1 MEALGDRIKAIR
13 GNISQ
18 TVFSEKLGITQNT
31 LSRYER
37 NQRLPDAQLIAE
49 LCNSFN
55 ISADWIL
62 TGRGAMHTGGS
73 TGDSEKSPEPA
84 SQIACPRCAQ
94 LEKELEAER
103 SERRELA
110 AENRILYKEKEEL
123 LRENGELKAAVARL
137 EERKNAMS
145 VEASIFAQSGS
156 GVA

>member
-1 MEALGDRIKAIR
+1 MEALGDRIRAIR

-37 NQRLPDAQLIAE
+37 NQRLPDAQLIAA

-62 TGRGAMHTGGS
+62 TGRGAMHTGES
-73 TGDSEKSPEPA
+73 TSGSEKSTTPA
-84 SQIACPRCAQ
+84 PQTACPRCA
-94 LEKELEAER
+94 KLEAKLEQVEE
-103 SERRELA
+103 ERRELA
-110 AENRILYKEKEEL
+110 AENRTLYKEKEEL

-145 VEASIFAQSGS
+145 VEAGIFTQSGS